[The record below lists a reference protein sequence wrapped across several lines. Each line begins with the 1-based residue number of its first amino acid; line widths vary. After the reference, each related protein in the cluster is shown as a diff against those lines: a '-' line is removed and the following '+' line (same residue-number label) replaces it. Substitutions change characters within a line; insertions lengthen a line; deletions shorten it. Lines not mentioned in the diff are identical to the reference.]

1 MYNLIMKI
9 IKLEEVDSTHKYLK
23 SYLKDN
29 PNTKK
34 LCIFTQNQTNGEGSR
49 GNLWT
54 GKEGNLFFSFVLAKE
69 YLSEDLPLQSA
80 SIYFS
85 YMLKKCLKDM
95 GSTVWL
101 KWPNDFYINDKKIGG
116 TITNYSK
123 DLFICGIG
131 INLKE
136 IDRDYGFLD
145 ISINKIELLE
155 NYFKIL
161 DEKISWK
168 QIFSE
173 YKIEYYLSL
182 KYKATINGNKMSL
195 EKSELNSDGSISI
208 NNNKVFSLR

>member
-1 MYNLIMKI
+1 MKI
-9 IKLEEVDSTHKYLK
+9 ITLDEVDSTHKYLK
-23 SYLKDN
+23 SYLKEN
-29 PNTKK
+29 PDTKK
-34 LCIFTQNQTNGEGSR
+34 LCIFTQKQTNGEGSR
-49 GNLWT
+49 GNSWA

-69 YLSEDLPLQSA
+69 FLVDDLPLQSA

-85 YMLKKCLKDM
+85 YLLKKCLKEM
-95 GSTVWL
+95 GSALWL

-123 DLFICGIG
+123 NSFICGIG
-131 INLKE
+131 INLIE
-136 IDRDYGFLD
+136 VDRDYGFLD
-145 ISINKIELLE
+145 ININKIDLLH
-155 NYFKIL
+155 NYFKKL

-173 YKIEYYLSL
+173 YKIEYKLSL
-182 KYKATINGNKMSL
+182 KYKATISGKKMSL